1 MDAPATAN
9 IELNPADNKHLS
21 NVCGPLDEHL
31 KFIEN
36 ELCVKISCRGNQF
49 KISGSAENINQ
60 VTELLNRLYKDSQKK
75 LDITKNYIYDLI
87 QNKYQNNNQEDSNRL
102 EDLLSSDKK
111 SENKKISKQS
121 HILTS
126 KKLISPKSEN
136 QKRLIQNLF
145 SYDINFIIG
154 PAGTGKTFLA
164 AAFAVQMLEHGD
176 INRITLV
183 RPAIEAGE
191 KLGYLPGSL
200 EEKINPYLRP
210 LYDSLFDLTAPDQVA
225 KYLEKGVIEIAPLAY
240 MRGRTLNNSIIILDE
255 AQNTSVAQMKMFL
268 TRLGFNSKAIITG
281 DISQIDLPQT
291 TKSGLLHAHKILKP
305 IKDLGF
311 TYFDNHDVIRHPLLK
326 EILKAY
332 EDNEK

>member
-1 MDAPATAN
+1 LDTPTTAN

-31 KFIEN
+31 KFIES

-49 KISGSAENINQ
+49 KISGSTDDINQ
-60 VTELLNRLYKDSQKK
+60 TTELLNKLYQESQRKK
-75 LDITKNYIYDLI
+75 NITKDYISDVI
-87 QNKYQNNNQEDSNRL
+87 HHKHFNDTKQGNNDL

-111 SENKKISKQS
+111 DKTISKQT

-191 KLGYLPGSL
+191 KLGFLPGSL

-210 LYDSLFDLTAPDQVA
+210 LYDSLFDLTAPEQVN
-225 KYLEKGVIEIAPLAY
+225 KYLEKGIIEIAPLAY
-240 MRGRTLNNSIIILDE
+240 MRGRTLNNSVIILDE

-281 DISQIDLPQT
+281 DISQIDLPNS